1 MADKEAAAAAKAKGN
16 AALSAKNFEEAVAA
30 YTEAIGHD
38 GTDKVFY
45 SNRSAAYAS
54 MGKWE
59 EALADGQKCVELE
72 PSFAK
77 GYGRAGAALHGQGK
91 YQEAVDIY
99 SKGLEVDSGNAMLNQ
114 GLAAA
119 QEKLNAASN
128 PIANLFSDPTNLQ
141 KLMTNPQTSAF
152 LSQPDFMQKIQQI
165 AQNPSMMQM
174 HMSDP
179 RIQTALGVMLGM
191 GDMSGAGA
199 GGGPASG
206 GSEPPPVRSE
216 EAAEE
221 VKSAA
226 AERKMSAPAV
236 ELTEEEKEKLATQEK
251 AEAVKA
257 KGAAC
262 FKEAGKFKK
271 VSTVKQPCRAKAQ
284 SMLGRGQLLG
294 SHRVS
299 MCRVQEPEK
308 KAEKVT
314 EAMGFFKEACE
325 IDPTNMIYMN
335 NVAACLYELKR
346 YDECIE
352 NCNKAIELGRS
363 NQADFAVVAKA
374 YARIGNC
381 QLAQD
386 NLEAALES
394 FAKSLME
401 NHDDKVYAKQ
411 QATKKKKKKRD
422 FAAFQDPAKAQECK
436 EKGNASF
443 KEGDYHAA
451 LKHYSEAIE
460 RDPKN
465 HLLYSN
471 RVAALT
477 KIGQMPAALEDCDK
491 CIELCPTFAKIY
503 NRKGNIQF
511 FLKEFH
517 KCKDTFQKVIDL
529 EPESRDA
536 TEAKEM
542 MMKTDYA
549 VRAAQSGPVD
559 EQQQQRAMQDPE
571 IQGILADPMIRSVL
585 SNLGPGGDQKQA
597 QAAMSDPGVAK
608 KIEKLMAAGVLKSG

>member
-16 AALSAKNFEEAVAA
+16 AALSAKNFEAAVAA

-54 MGKWE
+54 MGKWD

-99 SKGLEVDSGNAMLNQ
+99 KKGLEVDSGNAMLNQ

-119 QEKLNAASN
+119 QAKLNAASN

-179 RIQTALGVMLGM
+179 RIQTALGVMLGV

-226 AERKMSAPAV
+226 EERKMSAPAV

-271 VSTVKQPCRAKAQ
+271 
-284 SMLGRGQLLG
+284 
-294 SHRVS
+294 
-299 MCRVQEPEK
+299 EPEK

-352 NCNKAIELGRS
+352 ECNKAIELGRS
-363 NQADFAVVAKA
+363 NQADFTVVAKA

-422 FAAFQDPAKAQECK
+422 LAAFQDPAKAQECK

-477 KIGQMPAALEDCDK
+477 KIGQMPAALEDCDR

-511 FLKEFH
+511 FLKEYH